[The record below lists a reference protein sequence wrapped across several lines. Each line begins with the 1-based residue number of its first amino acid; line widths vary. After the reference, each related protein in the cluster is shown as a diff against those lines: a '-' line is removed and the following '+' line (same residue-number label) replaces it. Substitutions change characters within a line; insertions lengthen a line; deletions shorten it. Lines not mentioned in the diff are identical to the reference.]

1 MKLSLVLRVLLALA
15 TSAGAQATITY
26 LVLNPR
32 EVVVVPVALDRV
44 TLITFPTPFSH
55 LEGAYLA
62 TNAEPPARFQIN
74 YRPGNAYFSVRA
86 LIPNASAAVTVIWN
100 RKAFVFELIASAHPT
115 LALTLV
121 EPVAREA
128 KLSARAPNASRL
140 LGMLDTA
147 KAYSVL
153 RTQHPEEVA
162 DVVCLA
168 KSERYEYGGFEL
180 RLEEV
185 FKFKSE
191 DALVFRVVLRN
202 KTGAAFQYQPQSF
215 RIQVGAQT
223 YYAAIADGDG
233 TVPPQSSVPVYFAI
247 ASAPDGSR
255 LGLALQNDFR
265 ILFSTGASEPW
276 ARANRLR
283 TPSYPTP

>member
-1 MKLSLVLRVLLALA
+1 MNHNLALSIFLALA
-15 TSAGAQATITY
+15 TSVGAQPITY

-44 TLITFPTPFSH
+44 SLVTFPTPFSH
-55 LEGAYLA
+55 LEGAYLS
-62 TNAEPPARFQIN
+62 TNAEPRARFQIN
-74 YRPGNAYFSVRA
+74 YRPGSAYFSVRA
-86 LIPNASAAVTVIWN
+86 LVPDASAAVTVIWN
-100 RKAFVFELIASAHPT
+100 RKVFVFELIASTRPT

-121 EPVAREA
+121 EPVARET
-128 KLSARAPNASRL
+128 KLSARGPTASRL

-162 DVVCLA
+162 DVVYLA
-168 KSERYEYGGFEL
+168 KSDRYEYGGFEL

-202 KTGAAFQYQPQSF
+202 KNGTAFQYQPQSF

-233 TVPPQSSVPVYFAI
+233 RVPPQSSVPVYFAI

-265 ILFSTGASEPW
+265 ILFSTGASAPW
-276 ARANRLR
+276 ARSNHLR
-283 TPSYPTP
+283 VPSYPTP